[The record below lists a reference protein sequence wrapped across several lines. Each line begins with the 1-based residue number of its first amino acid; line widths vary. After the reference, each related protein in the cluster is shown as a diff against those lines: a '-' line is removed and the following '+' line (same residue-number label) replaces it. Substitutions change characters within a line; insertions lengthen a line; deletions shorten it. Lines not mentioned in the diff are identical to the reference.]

1 MTMRTPN
8 ASLRKTDTLD
18 ISPTDAQRLKLSDGD
33 EVRVRSRHGAVVLP
47 ARIASMVNP
56 RELFAT
62 FHSPEISLNNLT
74 GPHRDNLT
82 MTPEYKVVAVSVE
95 KVRDT
100 ERAINL

>member
-1 MTMRTPN
+1 
-8 ASLRKTDTLD
+8 
-18 ISPTDAQRLKLSDGD
+18 
-33 EVRVRSRHGAVVLP
+33 
-47 ARIASMVNP
+47 MVNP